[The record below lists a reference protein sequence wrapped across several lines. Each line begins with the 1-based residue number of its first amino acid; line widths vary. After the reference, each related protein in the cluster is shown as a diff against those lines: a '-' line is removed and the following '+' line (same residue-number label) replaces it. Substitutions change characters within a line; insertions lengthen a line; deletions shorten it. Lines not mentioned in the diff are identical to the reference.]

1 VASPLKAS
9 LVKSRKEKC
18 RRQKD
23 AHKCVHKIAFKSLR
37 AAFTVRCLRFD
48 LTGELMDKLITN
60 WADKPDRKVW
70 RLTFRGRL
78 DNRSEPDGLI
88 QSGGGT
94 GPMMPQQPAHQGVL
108 VLTPTELERSF
119 GR

>member
-1 VASPLKAS
+1 MPQGKVPQAK
-9 LVKSRKEKC
+9 
-18 RRQKD
+18 RRSQMR
-23 AHKCVHKIAFKSLR
+23 AQNCLHKIAFKSLR
-37 AAFTVRCLRFD
+37 AASAVRCLRFG
-48 LTGELMDKLITN
+48 LTGELIGKLIAK
-60 WADKPDRKVW
+60 WADKPDRKVG

>member
-1 VASPLKAS
+1 MRAQNCL
-9 LVKSRKEKC
+9 
-18 RRQKD
+18 
-23 AHKCVHKIAFKSLR
+23 HKIAFKSLR
-37 AAFTVRCLRFD
+37 AALTVRCLRFG
-48 LTGELMDKLITN
+48 LTGELIGKLITN
-60 WADKPDRKVW
+60 WADKPDRKVG
-70 RLTFRGRL
+70 RLTFRDRL